1 MTSTTRDF
9 TFGQAHAKFE
19 DKLTRIAER
28 IREQQGRR
36 RKVAEALSGLRGIA
50 LEGVEGAVELS
61 LVKHV
66 EMDPLG
72 NLTVAGVDGG
82 LLEQQLHGL
91 DLILVR
97 ALATIFH
104 YHDAELERAD
114 YFPNELPPPKLIDV
128 AEPLDAREFE
138 LLAGT
143 ERQLAEL
150 EVATETVRK
159 NDTELLLLD
168 GSVVPQYVDRFPHN
182 PVLLE
187 RYRSLINAYTGLYQA
202 CADSG
207 ALLAGAVKDSRGGRF
222 VDILRHGVLPAV
234 GDLGLEQ
241 KDLAIL
247 ERSRDTVLLDHI
259 LGVGE
264 RTLAFTYAEEPASY
278 VLRDLGIWAAK
289 VYVFYLKTV
298 SFDRPLRVEFID
310 CGGEPAKTADQVAS
324 LVYAL
329 SSHHD
334 AFGLPSVLIEA
345 DVCARLVEE
354 DLCIVRDSIADRLG
368 PSNLLDLRRHR
379 RPF

>member
-1 MTSTTRDF
+1 MASTTQSALAIKH
-9 TFGQAHAKFE
+9 TGFE
-19 DKLTRIAER
+19 ETLSSITER

-50 LEGVEGAVELS
+50 LEGVEGAVES
-61 LVKHV
+61 VLVKQA
-66 EMDPLG
+66 EMSPLA

-82 LLEQQLHGL
+82 LLEHQLHGL

-97 ALATIFH
+97 ALAAVFH
-104 YHDAELERAD
+104 YRDAELERAE
-114 YFPNELPPPKLIDV
+114 YFPNEVPPPKLIDV

-138 LLAGT
+138 LLAGM

-150 EVATETVRK
+150 EVATDVVRK
-159 NDTELLLLD
+159 SDAGLLLLD
-168 GSVVPQYVDRFPHN
+168 GSVVPQYVDRFLHSPL
-182 PVLLE
+182 LLE
-187 RYRSLINAYTGLYQA
+187 RYKRLIEAYIGLYQA
-202 CADSG
+202 CAKSG
-207 ALLAGAVKDSRGGRF
+207 VFLAGAVKDSRGKRF
-222 VDILRHGVLPAV
+222 IDILKNRLLPAL

-241 KDLAIL
+241 KDLAVL
-247 ERSRDTVLLDHI
+247 ERSRDTVLLDHL

-264 RTLAFTYAEEPASY
+264 RTFAFTYAEEPASY
-278 VLRDLGIWAAK
+278 VLRDLGVWAAK

-298 SFDRPLRVEFID
+298 PFDQPLRVEFVD
-310 CGGEPAKTADQVAS
+310 CGEGPIEAADRITS

-345 DVCARLVEE
+345 DACARLAEE
-354 DLCIVRDSIADRLG
+354 DLCIVRDTIADRLG
-368 PSNLLDLRRHR
+368 PSSLLDLRRQR